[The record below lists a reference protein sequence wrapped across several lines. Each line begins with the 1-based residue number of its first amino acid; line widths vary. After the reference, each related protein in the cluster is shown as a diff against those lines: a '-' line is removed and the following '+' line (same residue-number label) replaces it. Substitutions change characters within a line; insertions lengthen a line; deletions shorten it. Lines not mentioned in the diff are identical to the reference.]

1 MINRDTGRAG
11 VLEKEEDRQE
21 REGGREVVFEEIIA
35 KYFPNLMKGNN
46 PQVQETESNQDE

>member
-21 REGGREVVFEEIIA
+21 RESGREVVFEEIIA